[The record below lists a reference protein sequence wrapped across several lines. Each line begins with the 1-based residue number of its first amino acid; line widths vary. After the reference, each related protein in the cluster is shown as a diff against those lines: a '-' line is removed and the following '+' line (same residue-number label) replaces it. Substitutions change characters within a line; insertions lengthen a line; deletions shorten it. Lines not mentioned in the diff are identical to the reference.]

1 MERNIRMWK
10 TWPWTQILL
19 GLIIILNLMN
29 YIETMQ
35 LKEQL
40 QTMDLSLLRISSNM
54 NELSSDVESLSSDV
68 ESLSDRFDRW
78 YYQWQVAHPWP
89 IYKVWVTYPSLFSS
103 EGWETSNLNPP
114 SLPESALCEV
124 EGAGFP
130 DLGVVLRNNLDNCK
144 P

>member
-1 MERNIRMWK
+1 MWK

-68 ESLSDRFDRW
+68 ESLSDRFDR
-78 YYQWQVAHPWP
+78 
-89 IYKVWVTYPSLFSS
+89 
-103 EGWETSNLNPP
+103 
-114 SLPESALCEV
+114 
-124 EGAGFP
+124 
-130 DLGVVLRNNLDNCK
+130 
-144 P
+144 